1 MAVAARGTRG
11 SCDGRLGAPAWEA
24 SRQGLSGF
32 LCDIAPG
39 VARVRM
45 NAARLFASS
54 LVRPER
60 LVSVVAIVLGL
71 ALVSGCRADTTSS
84 DGGGSGATVSC
95 DAGATCAAAKVL
107 GPISGDS
114 DAGVVTARGTR
125 AGWVTVRV
133 TEDDD
138 AWTGNAMH
146 VRARLRSPSP
156 GAFTLRAYL
165 DDTKN
170 GDAGLACTRSRGT
183 RAPLADGE
191 NLDLVWGDPEDASAN
206 GVDDGRIVAFEIR
219 SVSGVCSDDASWELE
234 VRTAP

>member
-1 MAVAARGTRG
+1 MSA
-11 SCDGRLGAPAWEA
+11 
-24 SRQGLSGF
+24 
-32 LCDIAPG
+32 G
-39 VARVRM
+39 VARASM
-45 NAARLFASS
+45 NAARRFASS
-54 LVRPER
+54 LVRPAP
-60 LVSVVAIVLGL
+60 LVSAVATILGL

-84 DGGGSGATVSC
+84 DGGAGGATVSC

-138 AWTGNAMH
+138 AWSGNAMH

-156 GAFTLRAYL
+156 GAFSLRAYL

-170 GDAGLACTRSRGT
+170 GDAGLDCTSSRGT
-183 RAPLADGE
+183 RSPLADGE
-191 NLDLVWGDPEDASAN
+191 DLDLVWGDPEDASAN

-219 SVSGVCSDDASWELE
+219 SASGVCSDGASWELE